1 MCPVFDSARGYS
13 GFPLCGGWGG
23 GRILFCNKDELLVMW
38 PFVAKDQLWSSR
50 VVPSLCW
57 YQMLLF
63 SFSFNEGKVHKLNK
77 KYIKKRPTQH
87 RRTWSVRDLN
97 EAYYALVKPECQDRP
112 LKIVLAIPECI
123 NQFLW
128 KWGIK
133 VIQFFNQFIKPRPC
147 IVIALFRLFYCVF
160 FRSGFLALGR
170 KCNDVTKIKQ
180 SSFIKNTKVLPC
192 YLIC

>member
-1 MCPVFDSARGYS
+1 MAHWWERSPPMYNVPRVRFPDPEPATGYS
-13 GFPLCGGWGG
+13 GFPLCGGRGG
-23 GRILFCNKDELLVMW
+23 MISFPAWILTKFTRQVSLFIKKKRKIIGH
-38 PFVAKDQLWSSR
+38 VASRCKGLLWSSR

-63 SFSFNEGKVHKLNK
+63 SFSLNVGKVHKLNK

-133 VIQFFNQFIKPRPC
+133 FIQCLSQFIKPRPC
-147 IVIALFRLFYCVF
+147 IVIVLFRLFYGV
-160 FRSGFLALGR
+160 
-170 KCNDVTKIKQ
+170 
-180 SSFIKNTKVLPC
+180 
-192 YLIC
+192 